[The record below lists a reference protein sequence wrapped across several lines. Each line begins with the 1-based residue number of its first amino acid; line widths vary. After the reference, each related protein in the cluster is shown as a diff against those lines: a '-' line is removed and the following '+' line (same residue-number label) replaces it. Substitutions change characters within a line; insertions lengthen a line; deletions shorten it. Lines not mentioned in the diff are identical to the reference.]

1 MKLKELV
8 DALSLDVKTPG
19 LDLNREVTGG
29 YVSDLLSDVIG
40 NAREGFLWVTLQ
52 VHLNIVAV
60 ASLKGLAGIILVNNR
75 TPDQQTLKKA
85 AEENVPILASTLP
98 TFELVGRLYSLGLR
112 CRQN

>member
-1 MKLKELV
+1 MKLVDLV
-8 DALSLDVKTPG
+8 DSLSLEVKTPG
-19 LDLNREVTGG
+19 IDLKREVTGG

-60 ASLKGLAGIILVNNR
+60 ASLKGLSGIVLVNNR
-75 TPDQQTLKKA
+75 TPDQETLKKA
-85 AEENVPILASTLP
+85 AEENVPILATTLP

-112 CRQN
+112 CR

>member
-1 MKLKELV
+1 MKLKEIA
-8 DALSLDVKTPG
+8 DAMSLEVKTPG
-19 LDLNREVTGG
+19 IDLSREITGG

-60 ASLKGLAGIILVNNR
+60 ASLKGLGAIVLVNNR
-75 TPDQQTLKKA
+75 TPDEETIRKA
-85 AEENVPILASTLP
+85 AAQNIPILTSPLS

-112 CRQN
+112 CR

>member
-1 MKLKELV
+1 MKLKELA

-19 LDLNREVTGG
+19 ADLNREVTGG

-85 AEENVPILASTLP
+85 AEENVPILASNLP

-112 CRQN
+112 CR